1 MLPSVLFSM
10 SNQMSSILL
19 VFFGWH
25 CTLTQWF
32 NFFIPGPIL
41 IISSYLLCP
50 NESSKSEIWT
60 RANST
65 LTSSSKEN
73 NELKKNYQQHNY
85 RNEGQWMTQFLQISV
100 VFMQQYIRFYMY
112 CRNWVMREVQKSR
125 LFKSSFILCFMEQ
138 REQSPLLFFKAMNI
152 LGKVLQRKS

>member
-32 NFFIPGPIL
+32 NFFIPRPIL

-73 NELKKNYQQHNY
+73 NELKKKI
-85 RNEGQWMTQFLQISV
+85 ISNITIG
-100 VFMQQYIRFYMY
+100 MKGSEWL
-112 CRNWVMREVQKSR
+112 N
-125 LFKSSFILCFMEQ
+125 
-138 REQSPLLFFKAMNI
+138 FFKFLWSLCSNI
-152 LGKVLQRKS
+152 LDSICTAEFGLWGRYRKAGFLNLPLYCALWNKGNNPLSFSLKQWTY